1 MLLIYMVQS
10 LHKAILDTWDTT
22 MRATIMTMMTTLTM
36 TMMMMMMMMMTMVK
50 IVDISFATAK
60 AEKAPDICI
69 LIDSKLTSGCLSCT
83 AEAAASIE

>member
-1 MLLIYMVQS
+1 MVQS

-22 MRATIMTMMTTLTM
+22 MRATIMTMMMTTLTM
-36 TMMMMMMMMMTMVK
+36 TMMMMMTMVK

-69 LIDSKLTSGCLSCT
+69 LIDSELTSGCLSCT